1 MGQRKDH
8 PIFEKVS
15 REIKQGS
22 GVPFCPRMET
32 LNGKPVI
39 RKPKGQNERTG
50 RNTGWPISAVLRWA
64 FFRRSDEQER
74 RD

>member
-1 MGQRKDH
+1 MFHARK
-8 PIFEKVS
+8 PRSVAFWSFEKVS

-32 LNGKPVI
+32 LNGKPGI

-50 RNTGWPISAVLRWA
+50 RNTKCRQAEGLSGLASRY
-64 FFRRSDEQER
+64 
-74 RD
+74 